1 LGPLLSNILDCF
13 KGNLA
18 GQNDFQYAGL
28 SFPIAQFFITSC
40 RAFPTSWDNLPPSP
54 DIWFLSFFVFAA
66 SNRISKGNLIE
77 QNKPFSYARIEA
89 NTSHYKGG
97 VLSFGLVLR
106 FFGAL
111 VLWLFGEFPNGP
123 RGCLF
128 SPFLS
133 FFCTDFLV
141 HFTRRSKC
149 AKSLRFLKE
158 GNRDDGEWLPLSKD
172 YHFLFGG
179 YCKGA
184 KSRESYSANE
194 LCP

>member
-1 LGPLLSNILDCF
+1 VL
-13 KGNLA
+13 
-18 GQNDFQYAGL
+18 FQLPG
-28 SFPIAQFFITSC
+28 ITC
-40 RAFPTSWDNLPPSP
+40 LPPP
-54 DIWFLSFFVFAA
+54 IFGFFFFVFAA

>member
-1 LGPLLSNILDCF
+1 VL
-13 KGNLA
+13 
-18 GQNDFQYAGL
+18 FQLPG
-28 SFPIAQFFITSC
+28 ITC
-40 RAFPTSWDNLPPSP
+40 LPPP
-54 DIWFLSFFVFAA
+54 IFGFFFFVFAA

-106 FFGAL
+106 F
-111 VLWLFGEFPNGP
+111 FGEFPNGP

-172 YHFLFGG
+172 YHFLLGDIV
-179 YCKGA
+179 
-184 KSRESYSANE
+184 RERKVERVTLLMSCARNQLSFLYTNKIYRQI
-194 LCP
+194 